1 MDTEQTPEPQRTPAD
16 EPPDAP
22 APAEGAPGE
31 VAPEAA
37 PSEPMPSD
45 VEFAGTLETVPEPV
59 PGEIAPASC
68 DRPESEPAEA
78 VSSAPQPPEAV
89 SVEPAPVPTPPAESE
104 TISGVSVESMQKLTE
119 QALAE
124 IQTAPDAPAI
134 EALRVKY
141 AGRKGLLREA
151 FTRLGQAAP
160 EQRPALGQA
169 INAARQAIEQA
180 LAAKTFTAPVVEKPS
195 FDFSLP
201 GKRLPRGR
209 LHPLNETID
218 AIKDIFARLGFEV
231 AVGPEVELDYCN
243 FEALNIPADH
253 PSRDG
258 FDTFLLHD
266 DVLLRSQTSTVQ
278 VRVMESRKPPI
289 RVIAPGKVFRP
300 DTVDATHGFL
310 FHQLEGLVV
319 DEGVTMADLKYV
331 LHEFARGL
339 YGPDIKMRFR
349 PSFFP
354 FTEPS
359 VEVDI
364 SCFVCGGKGC
374 SVCKKAGWIEILGAG
389 MVDPNVF
396 RAVGIDPERYT
407 GFAFG
412 MGVERVAMR
421 RYGIN
426 DMRLFLENDLRFLR
440 QF

>member
-1 MDTEQTPEPQRTPAD
+1 MAQTPTHLTP
-16 EPPDAP
+16 ETL
-22 APAEGAPGE
+22 GE
-31 VAPEAA
+31 
-37 PSEPMPSD
+37 
-45 VEFAGTLETVPEPV
+45 F
-59 PGEIAPASC
+59 
-68 DRPESEPAEA
+68 R
-78 VSSAPQPPEAV
+78 SA
-89 SVEPAPVPTPPAESE
+89 
-104 TISGVSVESMQKLTE
+104 
-119 QALAE
+119 ALAE
-124 IQTAPDAPAI
+124 AQAAATPAEV
-134 EALRVKY
+134 EALR
-141 AGRKGLLREA
+141 ARLLGRKGQVRDIFAL
-151 FTRLGQAAP
+151 LGQAAP
-160 EQRPALGQA
+160 EQRPLLGQLL
-169 INAARQAIEQA
+169 NALRQELEAA
-180 LAAKTFTAPVVEKPS
+180 LVAKPAAAPAAPPRPV

-201 GKRLPRGR
+201 GRLPPRGR
-209 LHPLNETID
+209 LHPINETIE
-218 AIKDIFARLGFEV
+218 AVKDIFKRLGFEV
-231 AVGPEVELDYCN
+231 AVGPEVELDYYN
-243 FEALNIPADH
+243 FEALNIPRDH
-253 PSRDG
+253 PSRDS
-258 FDTFLLHD
+258 FDTFFLHD

-289 RVIAPGKVFRP
+289 RVIAPGKVYRP

-331 LHEFARGL
+331 LLEFARGL
-339 YGPDIKMRFR
+339 YGKDIRMRFR

-396 RAVGIDPERYT
+396 RYVGYDAERYT

-412 MGVERVAMR
+412 MGVERVTMR
-421 RYGIN
+421 RLNLN